1 MKKKIVVIILIV
13 ILFVLGFVVY
23 KFIDN
28 IKEDQTITSEK
39 ASEIVKAYDKFNS
52 SIQAFATMREEYYTS
67 RQNTFLEELASDVD
81 SWNDFV
87 SRYENAIK
95 EVEDSSDV
103 LKENCIVRYADVNV
117 NSKCTNFKVN
127 YEAAMNYFITDIK
140 GYNKTVK
147 QYNQWVSDNNYDY
160 GKLNEGKLVVYKKY
174 IDFDKDGEC
183 FGKGEEVNE

>member
-1 MKKKIVVIILIV
+1 
-13 ILFVLGFVVY
+13 
-23 KFIDN
+23 
-28 IKEDQTITSEK
+28 
-39 ASEIVKAYDKFNS
+39 
-52 SIQAFATMREEYYTS
+52 
-67 RQNTFLEELASDVD
+67 
-81 SWNDFV
+81 

>member
-87 SRYENAIK
+87 S
-95 EVEDSSDV
+95 
-103 LKENCIVRYADVNV
+103 
-117 NSKCTNFKVN
+117 
-127 YEAAMNYFITDIK
+127 
-140 GYNKTVK
+140 
-147 QYNQWVSDNNYDY
+147 
-160 GKLNEGKLVVYKKY
+160 
-174 IDFDKDGEC
+174 
-183 FGKGEEVNE
+183 